1 MTMEPS
7 DAETCLHVSVSEA
20 NMSSPVRGMTVLD
33 FLSMRPTIFR
43 GSFGVSEGSFIK
55 NGMAV
60 CLVDPKE

>member
-1 MTMEPS
+1 MPDLIGHLLLVTI
-7 DAETCLHVSVSEA
+7 
-20 NMSSPVRGMTVLD
+20 D

>member
-1 MTMEPS
+1 MPHLMGHLLLVTI
-7 DAETCLHVSVSEA
+7 
-20 NMSSPVRGMTVLD
+20 D

-43 GSFGVSEGSFIK
+43 GSFGISEDSFIK

>member
-1 MTMEPS
+1 MPDLIGHLLLVTI
-7 DAETCLHVSVSEA
+7 
-20 NMSSPVRGMTVLD
+20 D
-33 FLSMRPTIFR
+33 FLSMKPTIFR